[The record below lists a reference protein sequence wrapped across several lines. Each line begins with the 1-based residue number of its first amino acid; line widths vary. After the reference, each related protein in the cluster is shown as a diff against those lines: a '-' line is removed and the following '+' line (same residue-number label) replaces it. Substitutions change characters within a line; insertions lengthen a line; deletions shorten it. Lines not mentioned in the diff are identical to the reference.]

1 MIYMNLCQQE
11 GAIPGAAFIDRE
23 NGQHRNGGLSFT
35 TTKKRIYPVELRS
48 HQLGP
53 QSKIQELPPT
63 ISTL

>member
-35 TTKKRIYPVELRS
+35 TKKNAF
-48 HQLGP
+48 
-53 QSKIQELPPT
+53 IQWSYART
-63 ISTL
+63 N